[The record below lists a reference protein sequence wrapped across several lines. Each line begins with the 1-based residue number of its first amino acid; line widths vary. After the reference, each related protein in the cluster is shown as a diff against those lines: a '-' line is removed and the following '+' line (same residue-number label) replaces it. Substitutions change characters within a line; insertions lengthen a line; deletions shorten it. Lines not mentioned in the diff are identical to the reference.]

1 MNHNNTKTFFGH
13 PRGLATLFFTEM
25 WERFSY
31 YGMRAILLYYMY
43 YSVSQGGLGMDKT
56 TAASI
61 MAIYGSLVYLSSVIG
76 GFISDRILGSR
87 RTVLYGGILIM
98 FGHIALATPFGQ
110 TALFISIGLII
121 FGTGLLKPNVSEMV
135 GGLYA
140 ENDARRDAGF
150 SIFVFGI
157 NLGAFIAPAL
167 VGYLGQEVNFHLG
180 FSLAAIG
187 MFFGLLQYV
196 IDGKKYLTK
205 DSLRPNDPLSR
216 AEKVTL
222 LKKVGVILGLVGLGL
237 IILGVMDMLTIEVI
251 INIFSVIAVAIP
263 IVYFINILSS
273 DKITSVERSR
283 VWSYIPLFIASILF
297 WSIEE
302 QGSVVLALFA
312 DEQTRLYLNFFGYHL
327 NFPSSYFQSMNP
339 LFIMLYV
346 PFFAWLWAKWGEK
359 QPSSPKKFAYGLFF
373 AGVSF
378 LWMMLPGMLFGV
390 DAKVSPLW
398 LTVSW
403 AIVIVGEM
411 LISPVGL
418 SATSKLAPKAF
429 QAQMMSIWF
438 LSNAAAQAINAQIVK
453 LYTPGTEV
461 LYYAIMGG
469 ITVAFGFILLFY
481 VPRIEKLMAGIK

>member
-121 FGTGLLKPNVSEMV
+121 FGTGLLKPNVSDMV

-222 LKKVGVILGLVGLGL
+222 FKKVGVILGLVGLGL

-373 AGVSF
+373 AGASF

-461 LYYAIMGG
+461 FYYAIMGG